1 MNTLPIPLPHRVT
14 IRKRGGVRP
23 WCAECSCGRWG
34 WRSEFHRIA
43 LLMAEG
49 HLRRHSGKAA

>member
-23 WCAECSCGRWG
+23 WCAECCCGRWG
-34 WRSEFHRIA
+34 WRSDRWT
-43 LLMAEG
+43 MAMRMSEG
-49 HLRRHSGKAA
+49 HLINHSGKAA

>member
-23 WCAECSCGRWG
+23 WCAECSCGTWG
-34 WRSEFHRIA
+34 WRSRSHPMCLRQSI
-43 LLMAEG
+43 G
-49 HLRRHSGKAA
+49 HLVNQYRKAS